1 MSRIGDDKMLS
12 NRAHLLVGLIVVG
25 VALSTPIAADEIWF
39 PNDLKPGP
47 ARPVPTDTMASAATI
62 VDVGIASPVSVAEA
76 LLTQFKDDVP
86 RSRGPRDISLFRETA
101 PSVVLIKTK
110 DGLGTGSLLKDN
122 TILTSLHVVD
132 GQGQITVVFK
142 PSDPRGTLRGDE
154 VSSAD
159 VIKADR
165 QRDLAL
171 LRPKSLPSHPIR
183 PLDLSPLDSVEV
195 GSDVFAIGH
204 PTGDAWTFTKG
215 IVSQFRPNYE
225 WSAGPR
231 KDHYRATV
239 IQTQTPI
246 NPGNSGGP
254 LLSEDGKIV
263 GVNAF
268 KNPDAEG
275 LNFAI
280 AASDVRLFLANPKSD
295 LLAQDSCSE
304 ANTIFKG
311 RNSKDNGF
319 LVLISL
325 QCDDKAD
332 ITIFAADDQRK
343 PVVAYLDLKR
353 RGKPEAIVYDQKR
366 TGKWNFSYWDV
377 EFDDTFPLKGL
388 HPDGKFMPSKFEPR
402 CPPGA
407 KPLSGLKCS
416 PA

>member
-1 MSRIGDDKMLS
+1 MRSIGTFLFG
-12 NRAHLLVGLIVVG
+12 LILVGAAFTAAIG
-25 VALSTPIAADEIWF
+25 ADNFPADE
-39 PNDLKPGP
+39 LRPG
-47 ARPVPTDTMASAATI
+47 AAQPVPTDTMAA
-62 VDVGIASPVSVAEA
+62 DVQISSPIWAAEA

-86 RSRGPRDISLFRETA
+86 RSRGPRDISLFRESA

-110 DGLGTGSLLKDN
+110 DGLGSGSLLKDN
-122 TILTSLHVVD
+122 TILTSLHVV
-132 GQGQITVVFK
+132 GTERQVTIVFK
-142 PSDPRGTLRGDE
+142 PSDPGGRLTNDE

-159 VIKADR
+159 VIKVDR

-183 PLDLSPLDSVEV
+183 PLDVSPLDSIEV

-215 IVSQFRPNYE
+215 IVSQFRPDYE
-225 WSAGPR
+225 WSAGPGQ
-231 KDHYRATV
+231 DQHRATV

-254 LLSEDGKIV
+254 LLAEDGKIV

-268 KNPDAEG
+268 KNRDAEG
-275 LNFAI
+275 LNFAV
-280 AASDVRLFLANPKSD
+280 AANELRLFLANPKSD
-295 LLAQDSCSE
+295 SLAQNSCSE
-304 ANTIFKG
+304 AKAIFKG

-343 PVVAYLDLKR
+343 PIVAYLDF
-353 RGKPEAIVYDQKR
+353 KP
-366 TGKWNFSYWDV
+366 N
-377 EFDDTFPLKGL
+377 FPL
-388 HPDGKFMPSKFEPR
+388 SK
-402 CPPGA
+402 
-407 KPLSGLKCS
+407 
-416 PA
+416 

>member
-1 MSRIGDDKMLS
+1 MIKCYPTELY
-12 NRAHLLVGLIVVG
+12 LLVGLIVVG
-25 VALSTPIAADEIWF
+25 VALSTAIAADEIWF

-47 ARPVPTDTMASAATI
+47 ARPVPTDTMASATI
-62 VDVGIASPVSVAEA
+62 VDVGIASPVLVAEA

-86 RSRGPRDISLFRETA
+86 RGRGPRDISLFRETA

-171 LRPKSLPSHPIR
+171 LRPQSLPSHPIR

-295 LLAQDSCSE
+295 SLAQD
-304 ANTIFKG
+304 
-311 RNSKDNGF
+311 F
-319 LVLISL
+319 L
-325 QCDDKAD
+325 Q
-332 ITIFAADDQRK
+332 
-343 PVVAYLDLKR
+343 
-353 RGKPEAIVYDQKR
+353 
-366 TGKWNFSYWDV
+366 
-377 EFDDTFPLKGL
+377 
-388 HPDGKFMPSKFEPR
+388 
-402 CPPGA
+402 
-407 KPLSGLKCS
+407 
-416 PA
+416 